1 MSKDQKNQPWPSW
14 LKRGLYSVN
23 TRERQG
29 GRWTIKFIF
38 CVAEGS

>member
-1 MSKDQKNQPWPSW
+1 MSKDQKNQPW
-14 LKRGLYSVN
+14 LRRALYSVN